1 MVISEQHLYQTIAL
15 PRKLETGSMHNFLL
29 CYCPVIGIH
38 SIRGIENDKCFLVIV
53 FSCLSA
59 QL

>member
-29 CYCPVIGIH
+29 GIH